1 MTYLTDKETYE
12 ADKMITRKEI
22 TLAQLKKEKE
32 EIRKQIERLNKDI
45 SQDYQYPQK
54 AICGIE
60 IEEMKFNHQL
70 QLQRIKSAEIQK
82 TIQRRNF

>member
-1 MTYLTDKETYE
+1 MKTKEPT
-12 ADKMITRKEI
+12 
-22 TLAQLKKEKE
+22 KKELIELEHKYRME
-32 EIRKQIERLNKDI
+32 EIEARRKSE
-45 SQDYQYPQK
+45 
-54 AICGIE
+54 IE